1 MQQYAPW
8 VAAMSQAL
16 AVGDVESFGAALV
29 GFDRARNCDVTM
41 RVRLVASG
49 LQGALK
55 RFHVDS
61 RLIDLAHH
69 QVPDARH
76 QLAYVLRLTDD
87 AAHRTM
93 DLVEQC
99 CPLADQ
105 IAQQA
110 ERLVVAQG
118 SAAPQ
123 EQIKAQ
129 IGQFL
134 KQAGTSM
141 AAVRSNLSEV
151 LLTQGYQDLSGQ
163 IIRGV
168 MALVDQLEQALGDL
182 VRIAGTDS
190 GTEIDTDAGND
201 ADTGID
207 TRRGS
212 GHGSSARGHGP
223 SVPGVN
229 HGPAVRGQQDVDDL
243 LSDLGM

>member
-1 MQQYAPW
+1 MQQYTPW
-8 VAAMSQAL
+8 VTAMSQAL
-16 AVGDVESFGAALV
+16 AVGDPEAFGAALV
-29 GFDRARNCDVTM
+29 GFDCARNCDVTM

-55 RFHVDS
+55 RFQVDS
-61 RLIDLAHH
+61 KLIDLAHH

-105 IAQQA
+105 IAHQA
-110 ERLVVAQG
+110 ERLIAAQG
-118 SAAPQ
+118 SVAPQ
-123 EQIKAQ
+123 EPIKAQ

-134 KQAGTSM
+134 KQAATSM

-163 IIRGV
+163 IIRSV
-168 MALVDQLEQALGDL
+168 MALVDELERALGHL
-182 VRIAGTDS
+182 VRIAGA
-190 GTEIDTDAGND
+190 GAGAGTDAGTD
-201 ADTGID
+201 ADTGAD
-207 TRRGS
+207 SERGS
-212 GHGSSARGHGP
+212 GSGCTARGHGP
-223 SVPGVN
+223 SVPGVD

>member
-1 MQQYAPW
+1 MQQYTPW
-8 VAAMSQAL
+8 IAAMSQAL
-16 AVGDVESFGAALV
+16 AAGDAQAFGAALV

-41 RVRLVASG
+41 RVRIVASG

-55 RFHVDS
+55 RFQVDS
-61 RLIDLAHH
+61 KLIDLAHH

-110 ERLVVAQG
+110 ERLIAAHG
-118 SAAPQ
+118 LAAPP
-123 EQIKAQ
+123 EPIKAQ

-134 KQAGTSM
+134 KQTGTSM

-168 MALVDQLEQALGDL
+168 MALVDELEQALGDL
-182 VRIAGTDS
+182 VRIAGTDT
-190 GTEIDTDAGND
+190 GTGTGTASDTDSHSPA
-201 ADTGID
+201 
-207 TRRGS
+207 GS
-212 GHGSSARGHGP
+212 GSNARGHGP

-229 HGPAVRGQQDVDDL
+229 HGPAVCGQQDVDDL
-243 LSDLGM
+243 LSNLGM